1 MTFTKKQKW
10 RSIMSNSSP
19 SLDERTKSFIAK
31 LHEHPELQARF
42 EGVMALVENADGD
55 TWTAD
60 DAEQRVVEEL
70 QQLGRAA
77 LQCWAKRKATGLA
90 HEYDGRR
97 DYQRKE
103 KKDSTG
109 KPGMVR

>member
-1 MTFTKKQKW
+1 
-10 RSIMSNSSP
+10 
-19 SLDERTKSFIAK
+19 
-31 LHEHPELQARF
+31 
-42 EGVMALVENADGD
+42 MALVENTNGD
-55 TWTAD
+55 TLTAD

-70 QQLGRAA
+70 QLVGREA
-77 LQCWAKRKATGLA
+77 LQCWAQRKATVLEQ
-90 HEYDGRR
+90 EYDGRR

>member
-1 MTFTKKQKW
+1 
-10 RSIMSNSSP
+10 MSNSSDG
-19 SLDERTKSFIAK
+19 LDERTKRFIAK
-31 LHEHPELQARF
+31 LHEHPELQERF
-42 EGVMALVENADGD
+42 EGVLAVVENADGD
-55 TWTAD
+55 TLTAD

-70 QQLGRAA
+70 QQLGREA
-77 LQCWAKRKATGLA
+77 LECWAKRKAGGLA

-109 KPGMVR
+109 KPDMVP

>member
-1 MTFTKKQKW
+1 
-10 RSIMSNSSP
+10 MSNSSDG
-19 SLDERTKSFIAK
+19 LDERTKRFIAK
-31 LHEHPELQARF
+31 LHEHPELQERF

-55 TWTAD
+55 TLTAD

-70 QQLGRAA
+70 QQLGREA
-77 LQCWAKRKATGLA
+77 LQCWAKRKATGIE
-90 HEYDGRR
+90 HEYDKRR

-109 KPGMVR
+109 KRAMVR